1 MNSIK
6 IYLEKSKNT
15 APFKISAP
23 LSFNAKEAHVHI
35 DPKSRYALRNI
46 QRAGR
51 QCDQLGIQDI
61 ELSGPWTLAEQ
72 WAFYQGF
79 IKPKHPGNIKF
90 AKLSPDETQTL
101 SQRIK
106 LVEWVKRQAN
116 MGPSLC
122 TPLHLSHAAE
132 DLIKEVAENH
142 YEIISEYF
150 VGEELLHHG
159 YVGCYNVGRGSVNPP
174 VLLSIKVFPKNK
186 SKNPIKAAIIG
197 KGITFD
203 SGGYILKGRDS
214 GIHYMKADMTGA
226 ATVTAALA
234 LAMQAGL
241 DEPVELILC
250 CAENMVSGNAYKPG
264 DVLTYKNG
272 VTVEILNTDA
282 EGRVVLADA
291 LLRADANN
299 PDIIIDVATLT
310 GAAQVA
316 VGKDYCAFF
325 SMDEALRTRTM
336 NYAKECNEDIWP
348 LPLEL
353 WHQDMIP
360 SLVAD
365 TANALTTAS
374 ASPAA
379 ACTAAGFLS
388 RFLKNPE
395 QGWLHFD
402 LANAYMADGNA
413 LWGGGATG
421 NMVCTLAKTLLAEIQ
436 RK

>member
-1 MNSIK
+1 MNAIK
-6 IYLEKSKNT
+6 IYLEKSKNK
-15 APFKISAP
+15 APFKASSPIS
-23 LSFNAKEAHVHI
+23 LGNKEAHVHI
-35 DPKSRYALRNI
+35 DPNSRYTLRRI

-61 ELSGPWTLAEQ
+61 ELSGTWTMAEQ

-90 AKLSPDETQTL
+90 AKLSSDEEETL
-101 SQRIK
+101 TQRIK
-106 LVEWVKRQAN
+106 LIEWVKLQAN
-116 MGPSLC
+116 MGPSIC

-132 DLIKEVAENH
+132 DLIKEVAQDR

-186 SKNPIKAAIIG
+186 SKSPIKAAIIG

-234 LAMQAGL
+234 LAMQEGL

-272 VTVEILNTDA
+272 VTVEIINTDA
-282 EGRVVLADA
+282 EGRVVLADG

-299 PDIIIDVATLT
+299 PEIIIDAATLT
-310 GAAQVA
+310 GAAQTA

-325 SMDEALRTRTM
+325 SMDEALRVRTM
-336 NYAKECNEDIWP
+336 KYAEECNEDIWP

-365 TANALTTAS
+365 TANALTS
-374 ASPAA
+374 ASPAGA
-379 ACTAAGFLS
+379 SSAAGFLS

-421 NMVCTLAKTLLAEIQ
+421 NMVCTLAKTLLAEMH

>member
-1 MNSIK
+1 MDIK
-6 IYLEKSKNT
+6 LQVSKNPKT
-15 APFKISAP
+15 LLTFG
-23 LSFNAKEAHVHI
+23 AKEILIHI
-35 DPKSRYALRNI
+35 DSQSPYLLRSI

-51 QCDQLGIQDI
+51 QCDQLGLK
-61 ELSGPWTLAEQ
+61 EVTLSGTWNLSEQ
-72 WAFYQGF
+72 WAFYQGYTHPK
-79 IKPKHPGNIKF
+79 KPGKINF
-90 AKLSPDETQTL
+90 ARLNAHDDKILKERVRLT
-101 SQRIK
+101 
-106 LVEWVKRQAN
+106 EWLKQQAN
-116 MGPSLC
+116 MGPSTC
-122 TPLHLSHAAE
+122 TPLHLTHAAE
-132 DLIKEVAENH
+132 DLIKNIAKNNYKLET
-142 YEIISEYF
+142 EYF

-186 SKNPIKAAIIG
+186 TKAPIKAALVG

-203 SGGYILKGRDS
+203 SGGYILKPRDS

-234 LAMQAGL
+234 FAMLEGL
-241 DEPVELILC
+241 PEPVELILC
-250 CAENMVSGNAYKPG
+250 CAENMVSGNSYKPG

-272 VTVEILNTDA
+272 VTVEIINTDA
-282 EGRVVLADA
+282 EGRVVLADG
-291 LLRADANN
+291 LLRADAHN
-299 PDIIIDVATLT
+299 PKLIIDAATLT

-325 SMDEALRTRTM
+325 CMDKKLRERTLKYAEEVNEA
-336 NYAKECNEDIWP
+336 IWP

-353 WHQDMIP
+353 WHRDGIP

-365 TANALTTAS
+365 TANALTIAS

-379 ACTAAGFLS
+379 SSLAAGFLS

-395 QGWLHFD
+395 KGWLHFD
-402 LANAYMADGNA
+402 LSDAYMADPNG

-421 NMVCTLAKTLLAEIQ
+421 NMMSTIARILLEEL
-436 RK
+436 K